1 MKLVLP
7 TAPTVA
13 ASAAASLALLGSALD
28 ADTRPAATLLDSV
41 QSGFVHEWL
50 GPAVALAAIAAVD
63 RFALAPR
70 ARGAAVPPAPPG
82 EPSAARAL
90 ERDAESLAL
99 CAPACA
105 LANLPLLAVA
115 PPAHAHALC
124 WALDW
129 LAVAPAALLLRN
141 GQLQRQYS
149 FDDPADWLASAAQWS
164 TSGTPI
170 FAQPSSV
177 DAATEVRVHEHR
189 GGWRTLRFC
198 GADGRSSVQSV
209 TQMVGAGTAE
219 PRWVANEYVKSLA
232 SVGLASGALGAA
244 PRVAFLGLGAGTLP
258 LLLRRHVPDATLEAV
273 ELDAAVVDAATSC
286 LGLEKA
292 DVAVSVGDALAW
304 AAAAPDAQ
312 YDAIF
317 VDVFDGDNLTPSA
330 FVAPP
335 FVADVRRALA
345 PGGVA
350 VHNLHTGSPAL
361 DVRFA
366 QAAAAYADAFG
377 GDACRAVPVEHQ
389 GNTLLAAGAPL
400 RGTGADALRA
410 AAERE
415 TDARGLLFDAGAR
428 VRRAEEIK

>member
-1 MKLVLP
+1 M
-7 TAPTVA
+7 
-13 ASAAASLALLGSALD
+13 
-28 ADTRPAATLLDSV
+28 
-41 QSGFVHEWL
+41 
-50 GPAVALAAIAAVD
+50 
-63 RFALAPR
+63 
-70 ARGAAVPPAPPG
+70 
-82 EPSAARAL
+82 
-90 ERDAESLAL
+90 
-99 CAPACA
+99 
-105 LANLPLLAVA
+105 
-115 PPAHAHALC
+115 
-124 WALDW
+124 
-129 LAVAPAALLLRN
+129 
-141 GQLQRQYS
+141 
-149 FDDPADWLASAAQWS
+149 
-164 TSGTPI
+164 
-170 FAQPSSV
+170 
-177 DAATEVRVHEHR
+177 HEHR

-361 DVRFA
+361 DG
-366 QAAAAYADAFG
+366 DG
-377 GDACRAVPVEHQ
+377 GPPERRGGRAV
-389 GNTLLAAGAPL
+389 
-400 RGTGADALRA
+400 
-410 AAERE
+410 
-415 TDARGLLFDAGAR
+415 
-428 VRRAEEIK
+428 

>member
-1 MKLVLP
+1 MLG
-7 TAPTVA
+7 AR
-13 ASAAASLALLGSALD
+13 LARG
-28 ADTRPAATLLDSV
+28 
-41 QSGFVHEWL
+41 
-50 GPAVALAAIAAVD
+50 
-63 RFALAPR
+63 R
-70 ARGAAVPPAPPG
+70 AR
-82 EPSAARAL
+82 
-90 ERDAESLAL
+90 
-99 CAPACA
+99 
-105 LANLPLLAVA
+105 
-115 PPAHAHALC
+115 
-124 WALDW
+124 
-129 LAVAPAALLLRN
+129 ALLLRN

-292 DVAVSVGDALAW
+292 DVAVSVGDALAV
-304 AAAAPDAQ
+304 AAADAQ

-317 VDVFDGDNLTPSA
+317 VDARRRQPHAVG
-330 FVAPP
+330 
-335 FVADVRRALA
+335 VRRAAVCRRRA
-345 PGGVA
+345 PRARAGGVA

-361 DVRFA
+361 D
-366 QAAAAYADAFG
+366 AASRRRRRRAPTPSAAT
-377 GDACRAVPVEHQ
+377 CRAVPSS
-389 GNTLLAAGAPL
+389 TRATRP
-400 RGTGADALRA
+400 RRRRA
-410 AAERE
+410 AARNG
-415 TDARGLLFDAGAR
+415 R
-428 VRRAEEIK
+428 RRAARRRRARDRRPRPPLRRGRAGGGRRRSKA